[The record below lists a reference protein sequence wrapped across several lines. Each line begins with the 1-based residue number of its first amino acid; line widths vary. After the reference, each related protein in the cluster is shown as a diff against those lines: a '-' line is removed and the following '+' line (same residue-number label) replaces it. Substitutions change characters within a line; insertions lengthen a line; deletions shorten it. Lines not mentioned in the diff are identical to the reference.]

1 MGITC
6 KQVYQA
12 VFQVAL
18 EVMIKQPGNE
28 ASYDRFMIEGFMTC
42 GVQQVMQ
49 DCFVLAGQQLYV
61 LITDFIPKLKS
72 RQAGAGGGAD
82 SRGAAVTG
90 KKRKKK

>member
-42 GVQQVMQ
+42 GVQQVRI
-49 DCFVLAGQQLYV
+49 VLFL
-61 LITDFIPKLKS
+61 
-72 RQAGAGGGAD
+72 
-82 SRGAAVTG
+82 
-90 KKRKKK
+90 